1 MRKIR
6 IVTIGGFGH
15 IDAVFRDIA
24 VSDEVEL
31 AGMAPAYEN
40 EDISKFVNLPP
51 AAGKKLQYK
60 NYKEMLKDLK
70 PDAAVISSRLD
81 LIPQLIMDAADAGC
95 HIVAEKPLA
104 LDIQKLEN
112 VKKCVK
118 QNLVNLTAMLTM
130 RSDPQFVA
138 AKQVYDSGAIGQAVL
153 VNGRKSYKWGTRPDW
168 FGEKDKYGGTIG
180 WVGIH
185 AFDFI
190 NYVTGL
196 NFTKVAAMKGNLA
209 HSDRIACEDNCVI
222 IAELS
227 NGGHATISIDY
238 CRPETAPT
246 HGDDWI
252 RVVGTKGVLEA
263 SLSKKNCTV
272 ISNEK
277 GIFEQPLPERK
288 DMIFRRF
295 LLNTMEGQTEEN
307 ENMKN
312 TSFMLTKICLLVDK
326 SAEQHKFLDIV

>member
-15 IDAVFRDIA
+15 IDAVFRDLA

-51 AAGKKLQYK
+51 AAGKKLQYR

-112 VKKCVK
+112 VQKCVK

-138 AKQVYDSGAIGQAVL
+138 AKQVYDSGVIGQAVL

-209 HSDRIACEDNCVI
+209 HTDRIACEDNCVI

-238 CRPETAPT
+238 CRPEIAPT

-272 ISNEK
+272 ISDEK
-277 GIFEQPLPERK
+277 GVFEQSLPERK

-295 LLNTMEGQTEEN
+295 LLNTAKGQTQEN
-307 ENMKN
+307 ENLKN
-312 TSFMLTKICLLVDK
+312 TSFMLTKICLLVNK
-326 SAEQHKFLDIV
+326 SAEQHKFLDIA